1 MSQPASIDTDPSMT
15 TTAYFQRAWSEI
27 ADACTRCGKCVEV
40 CPVTPTLPA
49 VAAVPPAEV
58 ISGLFDFMGGGPLS
72 EPTRRFGNGCNSC
85 GVCIPACPENVNPRR
100 MVLLSLPR
108 MSAVDKPAPDAFQK
122 MARAT
127 RIFVAMQLLPNDVLR
142 MLKPPKAR
150 KVDVVF
156 HGGCNPVRT
165 PNLLFNLM
173 TLLDALDVNY
183 EFMGGP
189 SSCCGVVHSKWEG
202 DLKRGE
208 KTSEVTLR
216 RFGEFKPKQV
226 IEWCPTCRLH
236 FNETLE
242 GYRQVEFSIDHATG
256 LLRERSST
264 LRSLFTTPVQQR
276 VIVHTHQ
283 GMADVGQNVVELLSM
298 VPGLTIVDVI
308 EEPGYTCGVSGH
320 DRSPELKA
328 QARPKTLEAMKKSG
342 ADALVSL
349 YHSCHRQ
356 LLGEGRVNGFKVI
369 NYTDPLVR
377 ACGLDPWPDT
387 MEPMAGRNDWANLVR
402 EVMPLLMQNH
412 IDIDPESLLAVMPE
426 LFAGAEWKGGLCS
439 FAASVRASSPSASG
453 STR

>member
-1 MSQPASIDTDPSMT
+1 MDSVASIVS
-15 TTAYFQRAWSEI
+15 TAYFQNAWSTI
-27 ADACTRCGKCVEV
+27 ADACTRCGKCVEA

-49 VAAVPPAEV
+49 VAAAPPVEV
-58 ISGLFDFMGGGPLS
+58 ISGLFDFIGGGQLS
-72 EPTRRFGNGCNSC
+72 EPTRRFANGCNGC
-85 GVCIPACPENVNPRR
+85 GVCIPACPSNVNPRR
-100 MVLLSLPR
+100 MVQLALPQ
-108 MSAVDKPAPDAFQK
+108 MSALDKPTPDTFQK
-122 MARAT
+122 MVRAT
-127 RIFVAMQLLPNDVLR
+127 RIFVAMQLLPDDVMR
-142 MLKPPKAR
+142 MLRPPKAR

-173 TLLDALDVNY
+173 TLLDALQVNY
-183 EFMGGP
+183 EFMGGS

-202 DLKRGE
+202 DRKRGE
-208 KTSEVTLR
+208 KTTETTLR
-216 RFGEFKPKQV
+216 RFGEFTPKQV

-256 LLRERSST
+256 LLREHSGA
-264 LRSLFTTPVQQR
+264 LQALFTTPVPER
-276 VIVHTHQ
+276 VVVHTHQ

-298 VPGLTIVDVI
+298 VPGLAIVDVI

-320 DRSPELKA
+320 GRSPVLKD
-328 QARPKTLEAMKKSG
+328 QARPKTVEAMKKSG

-356 LLGEGRVNGFKVI
+356 LLVEGRDNGFKVI

-387 MEPMAGRNDWANLVR
+387 IEPILGRTDWENLVR
-402 EVMPLLMQNH
+402 EVMPLLMQNG
-412 IDIDPESLLAVMPE
+412 IDIDPERLLAVMPE
-426 LFAGAEWKGGLCS
+426 LFAGAEWTGGLCS
-439 FAASVRASSPSASG
+439 FVPKKGVKHESHAI
-453 STR
+453 